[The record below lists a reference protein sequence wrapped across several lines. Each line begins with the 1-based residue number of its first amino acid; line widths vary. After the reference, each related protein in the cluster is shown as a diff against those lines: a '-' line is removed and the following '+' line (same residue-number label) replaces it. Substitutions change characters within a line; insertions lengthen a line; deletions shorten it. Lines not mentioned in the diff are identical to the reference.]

1 MKIRVVLYIDIIIN
15 IKFYLNSIF
24 HKKYSL
30 RISIAFIRIS
40 LRKHRNLSLTSLR

>member
-24 HKKYSL
+24 HKNIVCEYQL
-30 RISIAFIRIS
+30 
-40 LRKHRNLSLTSLR
+40 LL